1 MFYADPVR
9 HTLLDDILRE
19 LLQKNA
25 IRKAPPN
32 TCALFSRVSSSKEKW
47 QYATSHRPVDA
58 ERIAGLPHL
67 QDESRPGGERRP
79 RA

>member
-1 MFYADPVR
+1 MYPPPVFVMFYADPVR

-32 TCALFSRVSSSKEKW
+32 TCALFSRVCLVPKKNGNMRLVIDLLMLNE
-47 QYATSHRPVDA
+47 
-58 ERIAGLPHL
+58 
-67 QDESRPGGERRP
+67 
-79 RA
+79 